1 MEEKAMKLGDFVDV
15 HFPDGCLI
23 GELISDEGE
32 TVTVEFDNGICYGI
46 PKSNVTLWFAK

>member
-1 MEEKAMKLGDFVDV
+1 MKLGDFVDV
-15 HFPDGCLI
+15 HFPEGCLI

-32 TVTVEFDNGICYGI
+32 TVTVEFDKGIICYGI